1 MELLTER
8 SGRVAAA
15 RKLTRRAGRDAAGAF
30 LAEGRQAVS
39 EALATAPDDVRE
51 VFATEAAAAAHR
63 DLLAGTAVPVRL
75 VTEKAAAGLS
85 ETVTPQGLVA
95 VCDLPDVPA
104 AHLTAAPPRLSV
116 ALAGIADP
124 GNAGTVL
131 RTADACGAG
140 AVVFGAGSVD
150 PFGGKVVRAGAGSHF
165 HLDVVRSAPLTDL
178 LPALRAAGATVLV
191 ADGGGEAALPDVA
204 SGWPARWSGCSAT
217 RPAAS
222 RRTSPRWPT
231 SACGS
236 PCAVGR
242 RASTSPR
249 PRRSASTPPSPP
261 RNDSPRRRTLDV
273 EHRRAGAAPHDD
285 DRGLLGGRV
294 PLAVNGVRRHV
305 QEVARAGVEHV
316 ASAGPELHPQ
326 RP

>member
-1 MELLTER
+1 VTEPLTER

-30 LAEGRQAVS
+30 LAEGRQSVS
-39 EALATAPDDVRE
+39 EALASDAVRE

-63 DLLAGTAVPVRL
+63 DLLAGVQVRL

-95 VCDLPDVPA
+95 VCDLPDGTPDR
-104 AHLTAAPPRLSV
+104 LRTTPPRLAV

-165 HLDVVRSAPLTDL
+165 HLDVVRSAALDDL
-178 LPALRAAGATVLV
+178 LPALRAAGVAVLA
-191 ADGGGEAALPDVA
+191 ADGGGEVALPDVA
-204 SGWPARWSGCSAT
+204 
-217 RPAAS
+217 
-222 RRTSPRWPT
+222 
-231 SACGS
+231 
-236 PCAVGR
+236 
-242 RASTSPR
+242 
-249 PRRSASTPPSPP
+249 
-261 RNDSPRRRTLDV
+261 DQL
-273 EHRRAGAAPHDD
+273 
-285 DRGLLGGRV
+285 
-294 PLAVNGVRRHV
+294 
-305 QEVARAGVEHV
+305 
-316 ASAGPELHPQ
+316 AGPVVWLFGNEARGVPADLAALADARVRIPMRGRAESLNLAAAAAICLYATQ
-326 RP
+326 SAQS

>member
-1 MELLTER
+1 MSELLTER

-15 RKLTRRAGRDAAGAF
+15 RKLTRRAGRDDARAF
-30 LAEGRQAVS
+30 LAEGRQAAS
-39 EALATAPDDVRE
+39 EALAATPDAVRE

-95 VCDLPDVPA
+95 VCDLPD
-104 AHLTAAPPRLSV
+104 LTADQVAARLPRLTV

-140 AVVFGAGSVD
+140 GVVFGTGSVD

-165 HLDVVRSAPLTDL
+165 HLDVVRSAPLADL

-191 ADGGGEAALPDVA
+191 ADGVGEVALPDVA
-204 SGWPARWSGCSAT
+204 
-217 RPAAS
+217 
-222 RRTSPRWPT
+222 
-231 SACGS
+231 
-236 PCAVGR
+236 
-242 RASTSPR
+242 
-249 PRRSASTPPSPP
+249 
-261 RNDSPRRRTLDV
+261 
-273 EHRRAGAAPHDD
+273 
-285 DRGLLGGRV
+285 DRL
-294 PLAVNGVRRHV
+294 
-305 QEVARAGVEHV
+305 
-316 ASAGPELHPQ
+316 AGPVVWLFGNEARGVPADLAALADARVRIPMRGRAESLNLAAAAAICLYATQ
-326 RP
+326 SAQA